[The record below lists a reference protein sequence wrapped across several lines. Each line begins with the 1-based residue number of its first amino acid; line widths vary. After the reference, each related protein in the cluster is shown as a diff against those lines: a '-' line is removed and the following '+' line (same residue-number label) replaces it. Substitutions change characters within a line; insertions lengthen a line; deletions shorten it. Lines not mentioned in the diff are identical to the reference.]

1 MGKLTRIGWTRLDG
15 LVAEIGSDGLLEMVC
30 GRVTE
35 DEDLTDISRSLEIPY
50 SVLFW
55 VSA

>member
-15 LVAEIGSDGLLEMVC
+15 LVAEIGSEGLLEMVC
-30 GRVTE
+30 GRVAE

-50 SVLFW
+50 SVLW
-55 VSA
+55 RLS